1 MCVTSDNTGRIQP
14 ETCQFAGRRAQ
25 GTGLGDPAGAA
36 PAKIERARVS
46 LERIEITPFVV
57 IAGEILQQRRTGY
70 LTILKP
76 ALRKVLYF
84 SQGELI
90 MSVSAAADDSLG
102 EYLVRNGAL
111 TRERATELFGD
122 DPNDAVDKLH
132 EAGLLDLSTRQT
144 LLREWL
150 TAQVLPLFSLDEGTA
165 AFTEDEAI
173 APEKRVFLQATA
185 TLLIDGVRS
194 ITNGLVLRRSL
205 GDLKRTIHLARDSR
219 FTIESLP
226 LTEAER
232 KMVAS
237 MSEPTSIEVFL
248 RRFSTQSVAV
258 AKLVIS
264 MMALGVFAPYEERP
278 STPTLDAADMQRD
291 LELLAA
297 IGSSDQRSLRA
308 VAFSRQLNTL
318 DHYQVLDVPRAATRA
333 QLITAHE
340 AVKKKYDIATFPPI
354 VRDSLVMI
362 HRRLDEALDVLKDA
376 TQRASYDKLLHSK
389 RGETTASIQQRL
401 TQRSIAEQNFT
412 KAQELVNQGDYYG
425 AIVLLKQT
433 VNFVPEHADA
443 WALLGACQE
452 RNPRWRRDAAESF
465 QMALS
470 IDPNNVEAMISLGDL
485 YRAQGMI
492 SRAQTC
498 YEDVLKISAENQ
510 QAKSRLAQL
519 KKKQ

>member
-1 MCVTSDNTGRIQP
+1 M
-14 ETCQFAGRRAQ
+14 
-25 GTGLGDPAGAA
+25 
-36 PAKIERARVS
+36 S

-70 LTILKP
+70 LSIFKP
-76 ALRKVLYF
+76 PMRKVLYF

-90 MSVSAAADDSLG
+90 MSVSASADDALP
-102 EYLVRNGAL
+102 EYLVRHGSVSA
-111 TRERATELFGD
+111 ERVIELFGD
-122 DPNDAVDKLH
+122 DPNDAVAKLH

-150 TAQVLPLFSLDEGTA
+150 AAQVLPLFSLDEGTA
-165 AFTEDEAI
+165 AFTEDEALP
-173 APEKRVFLQATA
+173 PEKRVFLQSTA
-185 TLLIDGVRS
+185 TLFIDGVRT
-194 ITNGLVLRRSL
+194 IDNGLVLRRSL
-205 GDLKRTIHLARDSR
+205 GDLKRMIHVARDSR
-219 FTIESLP
+219 YTMESLP
-226 LTEAER
+226 LTEQER
-232 KMVAS
+232 HIVQALT
-237 MSEPTSIEVFL
+237 EPASIEVFL
-248 RRFSTQSVAV
+248 RRFSAQSVMV
-258 AKLVIS
+258 AKVVIS
-264 MMALGVFAPYEERP
+264 MMALGVFAPYEERSSAP
-278 STPTLDAADMQRD
+278 AVDAADMQRD

-297 IGSSDQRSLRA
+297 IGSSDQRSLRT
-308 VAFSRQLNTL
+308 VAFSRQLAQL

-333 QLITAHE
+333 QIVTAYE

-376 TQRASYDKLLHSK
+376 TQRASYDKLLHSR
-389 RGETTASIQQRL
+389 RGEGAASLQQRL
-401 TQRSIAEQNFT
+401 TQRSIAEQNFA
-412 KAQELVNQGDYYG
+412 KAQQLTNDGDYYG
-425 AIVLLKQT
+425 AIVLLKQA
-433 VNFVPEHADA
+433 VNFVPDHADA

-510 QAKSRLAQL
+510 QAKTRLAQL
-519 KKKQ
+519 KKK

>member
-1 MCVTSDNTGRIQP
+1 M
-14 ETCQFAGRRAQ
+14 
-25 GTGLGDPAGAA
+25 
-36 PAKIERARVS
+36 S

-70 LTILKP
+70 LSIFKP
-76 ALRKVLYF
+76 PLRKVLYF

-90 MSVSAAADDSLG
+90 LSVSANPDDALTDF
-102 EYLVRNGAL
+102 LVRHGAL
-111 TRERATELFGD
+111 SAERVIELFGD
-122 DPNDAVDKLH
+122 DPNDAVAKLH

-165 AFTEDEAI
+165 AFTEDEAVP
-173 APEKRVFLQATA
+173 PEKRVFLQSTA

-194 ITNGLVLRRSL
+194 ISNGLVLRRSL
-205 GDLKRTIHLARDSR
+205 GDLKRMIHVARDSR
-219 FTIESLP
+219 YTLESLP
-226 LTEAER
+226 LTEQER
-232 KMVAS
+232 HIVEALT
-237 MSEPTSIEVFL
+237 EPAPIEVFL
-248 RRFSTQSVAV
+248 RRFSSQSVIV
-258 AKLVIS
+258 AKVVIS
-264 MMALGVFAPYEERP
+264 MMALGVFGPYEERAVA
-278 STPTLDAADMQRD
+278 SALDAADMQRD

-297 IGSSDQRSLRA
+297 IGSSDQRSLRT
-308 VAFSRQLNTL
+308 VAFSRQLASL

-333 QLITAHE
+333 QIVTAYE
-340 AVKKKYDIATFPPI
+340 VVKKKYDIATFPPI

-376 TQRASYDKLLHSK
+376 TQRPSYDKLLHSR
-389 RGETTASIQQRL
+389 RGEGAASIQQRL
-401 TQRSIAEQNFT
+401 TQRSIAEQNFA
-412 KAQELVNQGDYYG
+412 KAQQLTSDGDYYG
-425 AIVLLKQT
+425 AIVLLKQA
-433 VNFVPEHADA
+433 VNFVPDHADA

-510 QAKSRLAQL
+510 QAKTRLGQL
-519 KKKQ
+519 KKK

>member
-1 MCVTSDNTGRIQP
+1 
-14 ETCQFAGRRAQ
+14 
-25 GTGLGDPAGAA
+25 
-36 PAKIERARVS
+36 VS

-70 LTILKP
+70 LTILRP
-76 ALRKVLYF
+76 PMRKVLYF

-90 MSVSAAADDSLG
+90 MSVSASESDSLG
-102 EYLVRNGAL
+102 DYLVSRGAL
-111 TRERATELFGD
+111 GAERAVELFGD

-132 EAGLLDLSTRQT
+132 EAGLLDLSARQT

-165 AFTEDEAI
+165 AFTEDEAL
-173 APEKRVFLQATA
+173 APEKRVFLQSMA
-185 TLLIDGVRS
+185 TLVIDGVRS

-205 GDLKRTIHLARDSR
+205 GDLKRMIHVARESR
-219 FTIESLP
+219 YSIESLP
-226 LTEAER
+226 LTEQER
-232 KMVAS
+232 RIVDALT
-237 MSEPTSIEVFL
+237 EPQPIEVFL
-248 RRFSTQSVAV
+248 RRFASQSVMV
-258 AKLVIS
+258 AKVVIA
-264 MMALGVFAPYEERP
+264 MLTLGVFAPYEERAASP
-278 STPTLDAADMQRD
+278 GMMDAADMQRD

-297 IGSSDQRSLRA
+297 IGSNDERSLRA
-308 VAFSRQLNTL
+308 VAFSRQMGAL
-318 DHYQVLDVPRAATRA
+318 DHYQVLDIPRAATRA
-333 QLITAHE
+333 HIGTAHE
-340 AVKKKYDIATFPPI
+340 AMKKKYDIATFPPI
-354 VRDSLVMI
+354 VRESLVTI
-362 HRRLDEALDVLKDA
+362 HRRLDEAAEVLKDA
-376 TQRASYDKLLHSK
+376 TQRAAYDKLIQSR
-389 RGETTASIQQRL
+389 RGEGAASIQQRL
-401 TQRSIAEQNFT
+401 TQRSIAEQNFA
-412 KAQELVNQGDYYG
+412 KAQQLTSDGDYYG
-425 AIVLLKQT
+425 AIVLLRQA
-433 VNFVPEHADA
+433 VHFVPDHADA

-519 KKKQ
+519 KKK

>member
-1 MCVTSDNTGRIQP
+1 M
-14 ETCQFAGRRAQ
+14 
-25 GTGLGDPAGAA
+25 
-36 PAKIERARVS
+36 S

-57 IAGEILQQRRTGY
+57 VAGEVLQQRRTGY
-70 LTILKP
+70 LTIVKP
-76 ALRKVLYF
+76 PLRKTLYF

-90 MSVSAAADDSLG
+90 LSVSASADDSLG
-102 EYLVRNGAL
+102 DFLVSRGVMNA
-111 TRERATELFGD
+111 ERAQELFGD

-150 TAQVLPLFSLDEGTA
+150 TSQVLPLFSLDEGTA

-173 APEKRVFLQATA
+173 APEKRVFLQSIAS
-185 TLLIDGVRS
+185 LVIEGVRS

-205 GDLKRTIHLARDSR
+205 GDLKRMIHVARDSR
-219 FTIESLP
+219 FPIEALA
-226 LTEAER
+226 LTEQER
-232 KMVAS
+232 RIVQS
-237 MSEPTSIEVFL
+237 LTEPTPIEVFL
-248 RRFSTQSVAV
+248 RRFSAQSVMV
-258 AKLVIS
+258 AKVVIS
-264 MMALGVFAPYEERP
+264 MLALGVFAPYEERAASP
-278 STPTLDAADMQRD
+278 AMMDAADMQRD

-297 IGSSDQRSLRA
+297 IGSSDERSLRA
-308 VAFSRQLNTL
+308 VAFSRQLPTL
-318 DHYQVLDVPRAATRA
+318 DHYQVLDVPRAATRG
-333 QLITAHE
+333 QLVTAHE
-340 AVKKKYDIATFPPI
+340 TMKKKFDIATFPPI
-354 VRDSLVMI
+354 VRESLVTI
-362 HRRLDEALDVLKDA
+362 HRRLDEALEVLKDA
-376 TQRASYDKLLHSK
+376 TRRAAYDNILHSR
-389 RGETTASIQQRL
+389 RGEGAASIQQRV
-401 TQRSIAEQNFT
+401 TQRSIAEQNYQ
-412 KAQELVNQGDYYG
+412 KAQELVNQADYYG

-433 VNFVPEHADA
+433 VNFAPDHADA

-470 IDPNNVEAMISLGDL
+470 IDPNNIEAMISLGDL

-519 KKKQ
+519 KKK